1 MRAYAPCVPFNFGS
15 LRMTCA
21 DVVKIIVIAII
32 EGITEWLP
40 VSSTGHIIIFER
52 FFALSDNF
60 SNDFKQLFDYVI
72 QLGAILSVPILFN
85 DKLFALKKRK
95 KQTLELWV
103 KVVIASIPAV
113 AAIALDNLFESFGEK
128 IQSYIIASALIFYG
142 IVFVVL
148 EKVYADVP
156 SKRISVRDIT
166 YCDSLK
172 IGGFQALAAIPGT
185 SRSGITIIGGRICGV
200 SRQAATEFSFYLAIP
215 AIAGASGYKTIKFAL
230 SGATVTLQ
238 QVSALLLGFTVSFA
252 VSVFVIKLLTD
263 FVKTHGFTG
272 FGVYRILLGVALF
285 IIL

>member
-1 MRAYAPCVPFNFGS
+1 MLLTPLHNSES
-15 LRMTCA
+15 LRMVIS
-21 DVVKIIVIAII
+21 DVVKIILMAII

-52 FFALSDNF
+52 FFTLSD
-60 SNDFKQLFDYVI
+60 DFTDEFKKLFDYVI
-72 QLGAILSVPILFN
+72 QLGASTSVPILFR
-85 DKLFALKKRK
+85 DKLFSFK
-95 KQTLELWV
+95 KQRKQTVELWV

-128 IQSYIIASALIFYG
+128 VQSYIIASALIFYG
-142 IVFVVL
+142 IVFVVI
-148 EKVYADVP
+148 EKIYENVTDKKPY
-156 SKRISVRDIT
+156 VRDVT

-185 SRSGITIIGGRICGV
+185 SRSGITIIGGRICGL
-200 SRQAATEFSFYLAIP
+200 SRQDATELSFYLAIP
-215 AIAGASGYKTIKFAL
+215 AIVGASGYKTLKFAL
-230 SGATVTLQ
+230 SGVTLTFRQ
-238 QVSALLLGFTVSFA
+238 ANALLLGFAVSFA
-252 VSVFVIKLLTD
+252 VSMFVIKLLTN

>member
-1 MRAYAPCVPFNFGS
+1 MLLTPLYNSES
-15 LRMTCA
+15 LRMVIS
-21 DVVKIIVIAII
+21 DVVKIILIAII

-52 FFALSDNF
+52 FFTLSD
-60 SNDFKQLFDYVI
+60 DFTDEFKKLFDYVI
-72 QLGAILSVPILFN
+72 QLGAITSVPILFR
-85 DKLFALKKRK
+85 DKLFSFK
-95 KQTLELWV
+95 KQRKQTVELWV

-128 IQSYIIASALIFYG
+128 VQSYIIASALIFYG
-142 IVFVVL
+142 IVFVVI
-148 EKVYADVP
+148 EKIYENVTDKKPY
-156 SKRISVRDIT
+156 VRDVT

-185 SRSGITIIGGRICGV
+185 SRSGITIIGGRICGL

-215 AIAGASGYKTIKFAL
+215 AIVGASGYKTLKFAL
-230 SGATVTLQ
+230 SGVTLTFRQ
-238 QVSALLLGFTVSFA
+238 ANALLLGFAVSFA
-252 VSVFVIKLLTD
+252 VSMFVIKLLTN
-263 FVKTHGFTG
+263 FVKTRGFTG

>member
-1 MRAYAPCVPFNFGS
+1 MLLTPLYNSES
-15 LRMTCA
+15 LRMA
-21 DVVKIIVIAII
+21 ISDVVKIILMAII

-52 FFALSDNF
+52 FFTLSD
-60 SNDFKQLFDYVI
+60 DFTDEFKKLFDYVI
-72 QLGAILSVPILFN
+72 QLGAITSVPILFR
-85 DKLFALKKRK
+85 DKLFSFK
-95 KQTLELWV
+95 KQRKQTVELWV

-128 IQSYIIASALIFYG
+128 VQSYIIASALIFYG
-142 IVFVVL
+142 IVFVVI
-148 EKVYADVP
+148 EKIYENVTDKKPY
-156 SKRISVRDIT
+156 VRDVT

-185 SRSGITIIGGRICGV
+185 SRSGITIIGGRICGL

-215 AIAGASGYKTIKFAL
+215 AIVGASGYKTLKFAL
-230 SGATVTLQ
+230 SGVTLTFRQ
-238 QVSALLLGFTVSFA
+238 ANALLLGFAVSFA
-252 VSVFVIKLLTD
+252 VSMFVIKLLTN
-263 FVKTHGFTG
+263 FVKTRGFTG

>member
-1 MRAYAPCVPFNFGS
+1 MLLTPLYNSES
-15 LRMTCA
+15 LRMVIS
-21 DVVKIIVIAII
+21 DVVKIILIAII

-52 FFALSDNF
+52 FFTLSD
-60 SNDFKQLFDYVI
+60 DFTDEFKKLFDYVI
-72 QLGAILSVPILFN
+72 QLGAITSVPILFR
-85 DKLFALKKRK
+85 DKLFSFK
-95 KQTLELWV
+95 KQRKQTVELWV

-128 IQSYIIASALIFYG
+128 VQSYIIASALIFYG
-142 IVFVVL
+142 IVFVVI
-148 EKVYADVP
+148 EKIYENVTDKKPY
-156 SKRISVRDIT
+156 VRDVT

-185 SRSGITIIGGRICGV
+185 SRSGITIIGGRICGL

-215 AIAGASGYKTIKFAL
+215 AIVGASGYKTLKFAL
-230 SGATVTLQ
+230 SGVTLAFRQ
-238 QVSALLLGFTVSFA
+238 ANALLLGFAVSFA
-252 VSVFVIKLLTD
+252 VSMFVIKLLTN
-263 FVKTHGFTG
+263 FVKTRGFTG

>member
-1 MRAYAPCVPFNFGS
+1 MLLTPLHNSES
-15 LRMTCA
+15 LRMVIS
-21 DVVKIIVIAII
+21 DVVKIILIAII

-52 FFALSDNF
+52 FFTLSD
-60 SNDFKQLFDYVI
+60 DFTDEFKKLFDYVI
-72 QLGAILSVPILFN
+72 QLGAITSVPILFR
-85 DKLFALKKRK
+85 DKLFSFK
-95 KQTLELWV
+95 KQRKQTVELWV

-128 IQSYIIASALIFYG
+128 VQSYIIASALIFYG
-142 IVFVVL
+142 IVFVVV
-148 EKVYADVP
+148 EKIYENVTDKKTY
-156 SKRISVRDIT
+156 IRDIT

-185 SRSGITIIGGRICGV
+185 SRSGITIIGGRICGL

-215 AIAGASGYKTIKFAL
+215 AIVGASGYKTLRFAL
-230 SGATVTLQ
+230 SGVTLTFRQ
-238 QVSALLLGFTVSFA
+238 ANALLLGFAVSFA
-252 VSVFVIKLLTD
+252 VSMFVIKLLTN
-263 FVKTHGFTG
+263 FVKTRGFTG

>member
-1 MRAYAPCVPFNFGS
+1 MLLTPLHNSES
-15 LRMTCA
+15 LRMVIS
-21 DVVKIIVIAII
+21 DVVKIILIAII

-52 FFALSDNF
+52 FFTLSD
-60 SNDFKQLFDYVI
+60 DFTDEFKKLFDYVI
-72 QLGAILSVPILFN
+72 QLGAITSVPILFR
-85 DKLFALKKRK
+85 DKLFSFK
-95 KQTLELWV
+95 KQRKQTVELWV
-103 KVVIASIPAV
+103 KVVIASIPAI

-128 IQSYIIASALIFYG
+128 VQSYIIASALIFYG
-142 IVFVVL
+142 IVFVVV
-148 EKVYADVP
+148 EKIYENVTV
-156 SKRISVRDIT
+156 KRSYVRDVT

-185 SRSGITIIGGRICGV
+185 SRSGITIIGGRICGL
-200 SRQAATEFSFYLAIP
+200 SRQAATELSFYLAIP
-215 AIAGASGYKTIKFAL
+215 AIVGASGYKTIKFAL

-252 VSVFVIKLLTD
+252 VSVFVIKLLTN